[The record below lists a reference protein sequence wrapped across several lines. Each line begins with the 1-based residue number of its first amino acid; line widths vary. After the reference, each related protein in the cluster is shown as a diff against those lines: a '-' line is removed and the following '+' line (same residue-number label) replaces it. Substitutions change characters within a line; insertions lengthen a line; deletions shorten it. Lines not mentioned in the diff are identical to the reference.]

1 MTRHLLTAACFLA
14 LLASAPFA
22 HAGDETVPGPRNLP
36 VEETPVAPAPMTPED
51 IPLLRPAD
59 LKLLPIDQVERMKLY
74 REHKELMQQINRS
87 TSTVERLEKQLA
99 ARKNPND
106 KKALQLRTQLGK
118 ARVAYRA
125 TMAKAL
131 PILEPYGVD
140 GFVLERVAQAPQGI
154 GREARYAHSLVL
166 ALADLDARERAFF
179 ERVVHE
185 VNASWFTLTAQKR
198 RLELVA
204 KQAELDRD
212 RRRQLVGVVDQQLR
226 LIDQRFWQL
235 VDFVLDEDQR
245 YTLMQM
251 LPQSYTRIQN
261 AVEHLYQIPGLQP
274 DQAARIKSLLTE
286 IEAELSPDQALVRR
300 LQQEARDKSK
310 SKEEKAAIQR
320 ELTEATTRIQDL
332 TLWSAEQGKEILT
345 EEQYRYYRAIP
356 PRLSHNDRRQA
367 FKQVFER
374 VNWSAEQK
382 AMLSGLERSTR
393 EAKRA
398 AQKKIADLRSK
409 TADYGPDSPQ
419 MGMMQMEMAGV
430 AAEGAVIQRK
440 LIGRVFRDVLT
451 QDQVSAWVLGLTGR
465 SR

>member
-1 MTRHLLTAACFLA
+1 MIRHLLTATCLLA

-36 VEETPVAPAPMTPED
+36 VEETPTAPAPVIPED
-51 IPLLRPAD
+51 IPLLRAAD

-74 REHKELMQQINRS
+74 REHREVMQQINRS
-87 TSTVERLEKQLA
+87 TSMVERLEKQLA
-99 ARKNPND
+99 ARKKPND
-106 KKALQLRTQLGK
+106 KKSMELRTRLGK
-118 ARVAYRA
+118 ARVAYRSV
-125 TMAKAL
+125 MAKAM

-140 GFVLERVAQAPQGI
+140 AFVLQRVADAPLGI

-166 ALADLDARERAFF
+166 TLADLDERERAFF

-226 LIDQRFWQL
+226 LVDQRFWQL

-251 LPQSYTRIQN
+251 VPQGYTRIQN
-261 AVEHLYQIPGLQP
+261 AVEHLYQIPGLKA

-300 LQQEARDKSK
+300 LQKEARDKSK
-310 SKEEKAAIQR
+310 SKAEKAAVQQ
-320 ELTEATTRIQDL
+320 ELAAATMRIQDL
-332 TLWSAEQGKEILT
+332 TLWSAEQGKKILT
-345 EEQYRYYRAIP
+345 EDQYRYYRAIP
-356 PRLSHNDRRQA
+356 PRLSHNDRRRR

-382 AMLSGLERSTR
+382 VLLSGLERSTR

-398 AQKKIADLRSK
+398 AQKKIADLRRA

-430 AAEGAVIQRK
+430 ASEGAAIQRK

-465 SR
+465 TR